1 MIYNKMFY
9 KTHHSVSAMNS
20 LPPQVWYTML
30 SSGPLLLYNPEILRC
45 ISRAVRDAIDEA
57 FSSAGFWQTYMQSCF
72 PNLASKIPLDIRLA
86 FHSTNGMWR
95 LYACTA
101 RLMFATLHIRIQAK
115 RDKFNG
121 KMYFNTSPFNDVA
134 YRCVAVHKSHVLIM
148 PFSFLNLY
156 ESSELSLCSAG
167 SNFHVFKYDGDSVH
181 NLTQLLKLHHFPCHI
196 NLYERSIIVEFHK
209 YSADAYYLP
218 ARSLYFCLG
227 QEIAFPSEGASQYVA
242 GPPSR
247 CISSKISAHQ
257 SSTIL

>member
-1 MIYNKMFY
+1 
-9 KTHHSVSAMNS
+9 MNS

-45 ISRAVRDAIDEA
+45 ISRAVRNAIDEA

-72 PNLASKIPLDIRLA
+72 PNLASKVPLDIRLA
-86 FHSTNGMWR
+86 FHLTSGSKQENVMWR

-101 RLMFATLHIRIQAK
+101 RLMFATLHVRIQAK

-121 KMYFNTSPFNDVA
+121 SMYFNTSPFNDVA

-167 SNFHVFKYDGDSVH
+167 SKFHELKYDGDSVH
-181 NLTQLLKLHHFPCHI
+181 NLSFLLNLHHFPCRI
-196 NLYERSIIVEFHK
+196 NLHERIIIVDFHR

-218 ARSLYFCLG
+218 AVPLYFCLG
-227 QEIAFPSEGASQYVA
+227 QKIAFPSEGASQ
-242 GPPSR
+242 
-247 CISSKISAHQ
+247 
-257 SSTIL
+257 